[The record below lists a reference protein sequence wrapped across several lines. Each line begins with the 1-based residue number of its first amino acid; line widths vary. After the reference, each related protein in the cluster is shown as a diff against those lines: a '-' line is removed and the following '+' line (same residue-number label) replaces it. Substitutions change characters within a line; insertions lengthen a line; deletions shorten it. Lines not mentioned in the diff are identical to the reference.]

1 MYISIIVLYVADRDR
16 AIAFYT
22 DTLGWNKTMD
32 VPMGEDGGRWV
43 TLAPP
48 EGKAQFTLYLDAEEA
63 GGDTNVILEV
73 DDVEKTAAQ
82 LAQRGV
88 NFIEAARREPWGG
101 WARFEDSEGNVL
113 ALHSPPSG

>member
-1 MYISIIVLYVADRDR
+1 MYISIIVLYVADRER

-22 DTLGWNKTMD
+22 DILGWTKTMD
-32 VPMGEDGGRWV
+32 VPMGEDARWV

-63 GGDTNVILEV
+63 GGDTDVILEV
-73 DDVEKTAAQ
+73 DDVEKTAAL

-88 NFIEAARREPWGG
+88 KFIEPPRREPWGG
-101 WARFEDSEGNVL
+101 WAKFEDSEGNAL
-113 ALHSPPSG
+113 SLHSPAGG